1 MGSMQLLP
9 PTASAHAA
17 DMDWLFAALIGTSA
31 FILLLVFG
39 LMIGF
44 CVRYRKGSKVERGNR
59 LGRTWRVETAWTVA
73 TFIGFLGL
81 YFWGADLYVGIHS
94 PPKDATDIYVVGKQW
109 MWKIEHP
116 GGQREIDTLH
126 VPVGKPVRL
135 VLTSQDVIHD
145 FAIPA
150 FRVRQDAVPG
160 RYEALWFTPTK
171 VGEYRLFCAEFCGTW
186 HARMGGSVVVMEP
199 SDFQRWL
206 DRQDPG
212 PSLAQ
217 EGEALFRSYGCSGC
231 HGTASTVHAPK
242 LEGLFG
248 RPVPLEDGRTVI
260 ADDRYI
266 RDSILK
272 PKSEIAAGYPPV
284 MPSFAGQI
292 GEDDLLKLVAY
303 IKSLAD
309 KTAEN
314 SQTGQ
319 SAGQSQ
325 AGSSAGSAERAA
337 Q

>member
-17 DMDWLFAALIGTSA
+17 DMDWLFAALIGTSV

-39 LMIGF
+39 LMILF
-44 CVRYRKGSKVERGNR
+44 CVRYRKSSKVERGDR

-73 TFIGFLGL
+73 TFIAFLGL

-150 FRVRQDAVPG
+150 FRVRQDALPG
-160 RYEALWFTPTK
+160 RYETLWFTPTK

-206 DRQDPG
+206 DSQDPG

-231 HGTASTVHAPK
+231 HGTASTVHAPR

-248 RPVPLEDGRTVI
+248 RPVPLQDGRTVI

-309 KTAEN
+309 KTAQN

-319 SAGQSQ
+319 AAGQSQ
-325 AGSSAGSAERAA
+325 AGQTAGSAERPA

>member
-1 MGSMQLLP
+1 MGSLQLLP
-9 PTASAHAA
+9 PSASAHAA
-17 DMDWLFAALIGTSA
+17 DMDWLFAALLGVSA

-39 LMIGF
+39 LMILF
-44 CVRYRKGSKVERGNR
+44 CIRYRKGSKVERGNR
-59 LGRTWRVETAWTVA
+59 LGRTWRVEVAWTGL
-73 TFIGFLGL
+73 TFAAFLVL
-81 YFWGADLYVGIHS
+81 YFWGANLYVRIHS
-94 PPKDATDIYVVGKQW
+94 PPSDATDIYVVGKQW

-126 VPVGKPVRL
+126 VPVGRPVRL

-150 FRVRQDAVPG
+150 FRIRQDAVPG
-160 RYEALWFTPTK
+160 RYETLWFTPTEI
-171 VGEYRLFCAEFCGTW
+171 GEYRLFCAEFCGTW
-186 HARMGGSVVVMEP
+186 HARMGGTVVVMEP

-206 DRQDPG
+206 DSQDPG

-217 EGEALFRSYGCSGC
+217 EGEALFSSYGCSGC
-231 HGTASTVHAPK
+231 HGGASTVHAPK

-260 ADDRYI
+260 ADDRYL
-266 RDSILK
+266 RDSILM
-272 PKSEIAAGYPPV
+272 PKAEIAAGYPPV

-309 KTAEN
+309 KTAD
-314 SQTGQ
+314 
-319 SAGQSQ
+319 
-325 AGSSAGSAERAA
+325 SAERPAP
-337 Q
+337 